1 MDLILELD
9 RNLLIFLNS
18 LGSEK
23 FDDLWLIITNKFT
36 HIPLYLLLVFFLF
49 NSLKSSYKKYKLY
62 KVYSIYIISIV
73 FLIFISDQLSNLFKY
88 SIKRLRPCHDDQ
100 IQNLIRIVKED
111 CGGLYSFFSAHAS
124 NSFVVAT
131 IFILFMNRKKEYY
144 SLLIWASLV
153 AYSRVYIGVHY
164 PADIIIGSLLG
175 ITVSYLFYTVIFDR
189 IKRKLIY

>member
-18 LGSEK
+18 FGSEK

-36 HIPLYLLLVFFLF
+36 HIPLYLLLLFLLF
-49 NSLKSSYKKYKLY
+49 QSLKPSYKKYKLY
-62 KVYSIYIISIV
+62 KVYSIYILSIV

-88 SIKRLRPCHDDQ
+88 SIQRLRPCHDDQ

-124 NSFVVAT
+124 NSFVIAT

-144 SLLIWASLV
+144 LLFIWASLV
-153 AYSRVYIGVHY
+153 AYSRVYLGVHY
-164 PADIIIGSLLG
+164 PSDIIIGSLIG

-189 IKRKLIY
+189 LERKLL

>member
-18 LGSEK
+18 FGSEK

-36 HIPLYLLLVFFLF
+36 HIPLYLLLLFLLF
-49 NSLKSSYKKYKLY
+49 QSLKSSYKKYKLY
-62 KVYSIYIISIV
+62 KVYSIYILSIV

-88 SIKRLRPCHDDQ
+88 SIQRLRPCHDDQ

-124 NSFVVAT
+124 NSFVIAT

-144 SLLIWASLV
+144 LLFIWASLV
-153 AYSRVYIGVHY
+153 AYSRVYLGVHY
-164 PADIIIGSLLG
+164 PSDIIIGSLIG
-175 ITVSYLFYTVIFDR
+175 ITVSYFFYTVIFDR
-189 IKRKLIY
+189 LERKLL

>member
-18 LGSEK
+18 FGSEK

-36 HIPLYLLLVFFLF
+36 HIPLYLLLLFLLF
-49 NSLKSSYKKYKLY
+49 QSLKSSYKKYKLY
-62 KVYSIYIISIV
+62 KVYSIYILSIV

-88 SIKRLRPCHDDQ
+88 SIQRLRPCHDDQ

-124 NSFVVAT
+124 NSFVIAT

-144 SLLIWASLV
+144 SLYIWASLV
-153 AYSRVYIGVHY
+153 AYSRVYLGVHY
-164 PADIIIGSLLG
+164 PSDIIIGSLIG

-189 IKRKLIY
+189 LERKLL

>member
-36 HIPLYLLLVFFLF
+36 HIPLYLLLLFLLF
-49 NSLKSSYKKYKLY
+49 HSLKSSYKKYKLY
-62 KVYSIYIISIV
+62 KVYSIYILSIV

-88 SIKRLRPCHDDQ
+88 SIQRLRPCHDDQ

-124 NSFVVAT
+124 NSFVIAT

-144 SLLIWASLV
+144 SLFIWALFV
-153 AYSRVYIGVHY
+153 AYSRVYLGVHY
-164 PADIIIGSLLG
+164 PSDIIIGSLIG
-175 ITVSYLFYTVIFDR
+175 ITVSYLFYTVIFNR
-189 IKRKLIY
+189 LERKLL

>member
-49 NSLKSSYKKYKLY
+49 NSLKSSYKKCKLY

-144 SLLIWASLV
+144 SLFIWASLV
-153 AYSRVYIGVHY
+153 AYSRVYLGVHY
-164 PADIIIGSLLG
+164 PSDIIIGSLIG
-175 ITVSYLFYTVIFDR
+175 ITVSYFFYTVIFDR
-189 IKRKLIY
+189 LERKLL

>member
-18 LGSEK
+18 FGSEK

-36 HIPLYLLLVFFLF
+36 HIPLYLLLLFLLF
-49 NSLKSSYKKYKLY
+49 QSLKSSYKKYKLY
-62 KVYSIYIISIV
+62 KVYSIYILSIV

-88 SIKRLRPCHDDQ
+88 SIQRLRPCHDDQ

-124 NSFVVAT
+124 NSFVIAT

-144 SLLIWASLV
+144 SLFVWASLV
-153 AYSRVYIGVHY
+153 AYSRVYLGVHY
-164 PADIIIGSLLG
+164 PSDIIIGSLIG
-175 ITVSYLFYTVIFDR
+175 ITVSYLFYTIMFDR
-189 IKRKLIY
+189 LERKLL

>member
-18 LGSEK
+18 FGSEK

-36 HIPLYLLLVFFLF
+36 HIPLYLLLLFLLF
-49 NSLKSSYKKYKLY
+49 QSLKSSYKKYKLY
-62 KVYSIYIISIV
+62 KVYSIYILSIV

-88 SIKRLRPCHDDQ
+88 SIQRLRPCHDDQ

-124 NSFVVAT
+124 NSFVIAP

-144 SLLIWASLV
+144 SLFIWASLV
-153 AYSRVYIGVHY
+153 AYSRVYLGVHY
-164 PADIIIGSLLG
+164 PSDIIIGSLIG
-175 ITVSYLFYTVIFDR
+175 ITVSYLFYTVIFD
-189 IKRKLIY
+189 KLQRKLL

>member
-18 LGSEK
+18 FGSEK
-23 FDDLWLIITNKFT
+23 FDNLWLIITNKFT
-36 HIPLYLLLVFFLF
+36 HIPLYLLLLFLLF
-49 NSLKSSYKKYKLY
+49 QSLKSSYKKYKLY
-62 KVYSIYIISIV
+62 KVYSIYILSIV

-88 SIKRLRPCHDDQ
+88 SIQRLRPCHDDQ

-124 NSFVVAT
+124 NSFVIAT

-144 SLLIWASLV
+144 SLFIWASLV
-153 AYSRVYIGVHY
+153 AYSRVYLGVHY
-164 PADIIIGSLLG
+164 PSDIIIGSLIG
-175 ITVSYLFYTVIFDR
+175 ITVSYLFYTIMFDR
-189 IKRKLIY
+189 LERKLL

>member
-18 LGSEK
+18 FGSEK

-36 HIPLYLLLVFFLF
+36 HIPLYLLLLFLLF
-49 NSLKSSYKKYKLY
+49 HSLKSSYKKYKLY
-62 KVYSIYIISIV
+62 KVYSIYILSIV

-88 SIKRLRPCHDDQ
+88 SIQRLRPCHDDQ

-124 NSFVVAT
+124 NSFVIAT

-144 SLLIWASLV
+144 SLFIWASLV
-153 AYSRVYIGVHY
+153 AYSRVYLGVHY
-164 PADIIIGSLLG
+164 PSDIIIGSLIG

-189 IKRKLIY
+189 LERKLL

>member
-18 LGSEK
+18 FGSEK

-36 HIPLYLLLVFFLF
+36 HIPLYLLLLFLLF
-49 NSLKSSYKKYKLY
+49 QSLKSSYKKYKLY
-62 KVYSIYIISIV
+62 KVYSIYILSIV

-88 SIKRLRPCHDDQ
+88 SIQRLRPCHDDQ

-124 NSFVVAT
+124 NSFVIAT

-144 SLLIWASLV
+144 LLFIWASLV
-153 AYSRVYIGVHY
+153 AYSRVYLGVHY
-164 PADIIIGSLLG
+164 PSDIIIGSLIG
-175 ITVSYLFYTVIFDR
+175 ITVSYLFYTVMFDR
-189 IKRKLIY
+189 LERKLL

>member
-1 MDLILELD
+1 MDLILEFD

-18 LGSEK
+18 FGSEK

-36 HIPLYLLLVFFLF
+36 HIPLYLLLLFLLF
-49 NSLKSSYKKYKLY
+49 QSLKSSYKKYKLY
-62 KVYSIYIISIV
+62 KVYSIYILSIV

-88 SIKRLRPCHDDQ
+88 SIQRLRPCHDDQ
-100 IQNLIRIVKED
+100 MQNLIRIVKED

-124 NSFVVAT
+124 NSFVIAT

-144 SLLIWASLV
+144 SLFIWASLV
-153 AYSRVYIGVHY
+153 AYSRVYLGVHY
-164 PADIIIGSLLG
+164 PSDIIIGSLIG

-189 IKRKLIY
+189 LEKKLL

>member
-18 LGSEK
+18 FGSEK

-36 HIPLYLLLVFFLF
+36 HIPLYLLLLFLLF
-49 NSLKSSYKKYKLY
+49 QSLKSSYKKYKLY
-62 KVYSIYIISIV
+62 KVYSIYILSIV

-88 SIKRLRPCHDDQ
+88 SIQRLRPCHDDQ

-124 NSFVVAT
+124 NSFVIAT

-144 SLLIWASLV
+144 SLFIWASLA
-153 AYSRVYIGVHY
+153 AYSRDYLGVHY
-164 PADIIIGSLLG
+164 PSDIIIGSLIG

-189 IKRKLIY
+189 LERKLL

>member
-18 LGSEK
+18 FGSEK

-36 HIPLYLLLVFFLF
+36 HIPLYLLLLFLLF
-49 NSLKSSYKKYKLY
+49 QRLKSSYKKYKLY
-62 KVYSIYIISIV
+62 KVYSIYILSIV

-88 SIKRLRPCHDDQ
+88 SIQRLRPCHDDQ

-124 NSFVVAT
+124 NSFVIAT

-144 SLLIWASLV
+144 SLYIWASLV
-153 AYSRVYIGVHY
+153 AYSRVYLGVHY
-164 PADIIIGSLLG
+164 PSDIIIGSLIG
-175 ITVSYLFYTVIFDR
+175 IAVSYLFYTVIFDR
-189 IKRKLIY
+189 LERKLL

>member
-18 LGSEK
+18 FGSEK

-36 HIPLYLLLVFFLF
+36 HIPLYLLLLFLLF
-49 NSLKSSYKKYKLY
+49 QSLKSSYKKYKLY
-62 KVYSIYIISIV
+62 KVYSIYILSIV

-88 SIKRLRPCHDDQ
+88 SIQRLRPCHDDQ

-111 CGGLYSFFSAHAS
+111 CGGIYSFFSAHAS
-124 NSFVVAT
+124 NSFVIAT

-144 SLLIWASLV
+144 SLFIWASLV
-153 AYSRVYIGVHY
+153 AYSRVYLGVHY
-164 PADIIIGSLLG
+164 PSDIIIGSLIG

-189 IKRKLIY
+189 LERKLL

>member
-18 LGSEK
+18 FGSEK

-36 HIPLYLLLVFFLF
+36 HIPLYLLLLFLLF
-49 NSLKSSYKKYKLY
+49 QSLKSSYKKHKLY
-62 KVYSIYIISIV
+62 KVYSIYIFSIV

-88 SIKRLRPCHDDQ
+88 SIQRLRPCHDDQ

-124 NSFVVAT
+124 NSFVIAT

-144 SLLIWASLV
+144 SLFIWASLV
-153 AYSRVYIGVHY
+153 AYSRVYLGVHY
-164 PADIIIGSLLG
+164 PSDIIIGSLIG

-189 IKRKLIY
+189 LERKLL

>member
-18 LGSEK
+18 FGSEK

-36 HIPLYLLLVFFLF
+36 HIPLYLLLLFLLF
-49 NSLKSSYKKYKLY
+49 QRLKSSYKKYKLY
-62 KVYSIYIISIV
+62 KVYSIYILSIV

-88 SIKRLRPCHDDQ
+88 SIQRLRPCHDDQ

-124 NSFVVAT
+124 NSFVIAT

-144 SLLIWASLV
+144 SLFIWASLV
-153 AYSRVYIGVHY
+153 AYSRVYLGVHY
-164 PADIIIGSLLG
+164 PSDIITGSLIG

-189 IKRKLIY
+189 LERKLL

>member
-18 LGSEK
+18 FGSEK

-36 HIPLYLLLVFFLF
+36 HIPLYLLLLFLLF
-49 NSLKSSYKKYKLY
+49 QSLKSSYKKYKLY
-62 KVYSIYIISIV
+62 KVYSIYILSIV

-88 SIKRLRPCHDDQ
+88 SIQRLRPCHDDQ

-124 NSFVVAT
+124 NSFVIAT

-144 SLLIWASLV
+144 SLFIWASLV
-153 AYSRVYIGVHY
+153 AYSRVYLGVHY
-164 PADIIIGSLLG
+164 PSDIIIGSLIG
-175 ITVSYLFYTVIFDR
+175 ITVSYLYYTVIFDR
-189 IKRKLIY
+189 LERKLL

>member
-23 FDDLWLIITNKFT
+23 FDDFWLIITNKFT
-36 HIPLYLLLVFFLF
+36 HIPLYLLLLFLLF
-49 NSLKSSYKKYKLY
+49 HSLKSSYKKYKLY
-62 KVYSIYIISIV
+62 KVYSIYVLSIV
-73 FLIFISDQLSNLFKY
+73 FLIFVSDQLSNLFKY
-88 SIKRLRPCHDDQ
+88 SIQRLRPCHDDQ
-100 IQNLIRIVKED
+100 MQNLIRIVKED

-124 NSFVVAT
+124 NSFVIAT

-144 SLLIWASLV
+144 LLLVWAALV
-153 AYSRVYIGVHY
+153 AYSRVYLGVHY
-164 PADIIIGSLLG
+164 PSDIIIGSFIG

-189 IKRKLIY
+189 LERKLL

>member
-18 LGSEK
+18 FGSEK

-36 HIPLYLLLVFFLF
+36 HIPLYLLLLFLLF
-49 NSLKSSYKKYKLY
+49 QSLKSSYKKYKLY
-62 KVYSIYIISIV
+62 KVYSIYILSIV

-88 SIKRLRPCHDDQ
+88 SIQRLRPCHDDQ

-124 NSFVVAT
+124 NSFVIAT

-144 SLLIWASLV
+144 LLFIWASLL
-153 AYSRVYIGVHY
+153 AYSRVYLGVHY
-164 PADIIIGSLLG
+164 PSDIIIGSLIG

-189 IKRKLIY
+189 LERKLL

>member
-18 LGSEK
+18 FGSEK
-23 FDDLWLIITNKFT
+23 FDNLWLIITNKFT
-36 HIPLYLLLVFFLF
+36 HIPLYLLLLFLLF
-49 NSLKSSYKKYKLY
+49 QSLKSSYKKYKLY
-62 KVYSIYIISIV
+62 KVYSIYILSIV

-88 SIKRLRPCHDDQ
+88 SIQRLRPCHDDQ

-124 NSFVVAT
+124 NSFVIAT

-144 SLLIWASLV
+144 LLFIWASLV
-153 AYSRVYIGVHY
+153 AYSRVYLGVHY
-164 PADIIIGSLLG
+164 PSDIIIGSLIG

-189 IKRKLIY
+189 LERKLL

>member
-36 HIPLYLLLVFFLF
+36 HIPLYLLLLFLLF
-49 NSLKSSYKKYKLY
+49 QSLKSSYKKYKLY
-62 KVYSIYIISIV
+62 KIYSIYILSIV

-88 SIKRLRPCHDDQ
+88 SIQRLRPCHDDQ

-124 NSFVVAT
+124 NSFVIAT

-144 SLLIWASLV
+144 SLFIWASLV
-153 AYSRVYIGVHY
+153 AYSRVYLGVHY
-164 PADIIIGSLLG
+164 PSDIIVGSLIG

-189 IKRKLIY
+189 LERKLL

>member
-18 LGSEK
+18 FGSEK

-36 HIPLYLLLVFFLF
+36 HIPLYLLLLFLLF
-49 NSLKSSYKKYKLY
+49 QSLKSSYKKYKLY
-62 KVYSIYIISIV
+62 KVYSIYILSIV

-88 SIKRLRPCHDDQ
+88 SIQRLRPCHDDQ
-100 IQNLIRIVKED
+100 IQNIIRIVKED

-124 NSFVVAT
+124 NSFVIAT

-144 SLLIWASLV
+144 LLFIWASLV
-153 AYSRVYIGVHY
+153 AYSRVYLGVHY
-164 PADIIIGSLLG
+164 PSDIIIGSLIG

-189 IKRKLIY
+189 LERKLL

>member
-18 LGSEK
+18 FGSEK

-36 HIPLYLLLVFFLF
+36 HIPLYLLLLFLLF
-49 NSLKSSYKKYKLY
+49 QSLKSSYKKHKLY
-62 KVYSIYIISIV
+62 KVYSIYILSIV

-88 SIKRLRPCHDDQ
+88 SIQRLRPCHDDQ

-124 NSFVVAT
+124 NSFVIAT

-144 SLLIWASLV
+144 SLFIWASLV
-153 AYSRVYIGVHY
+153 AYSRVYLGVHY
-164 PADIIIGSLLG
+164 PSDIIIGSLIG
-175 ITVSYLFYTVIFDR
+175 IAVSYLFYTVIFDR
-189 IKRKLIY
+189 LERKLL

>member
-18 LGSEK
+18 FGSEK

-36 HIPLYLLLVFFLF
+36 HIPLYLLLLFLLF
-49 NSLKSSYKKYKLY
+49 QNLKSSYKKYKLY
-62 KVYSIYIISIV
+62 KVYSIYILSIV

-88 SIKRLRPCHDDQ
+88 SIQRLRPCHDDQ

-124 NSFVVAT
+124 NSFVIAT

-144 SLLIWASLV
+144 SLFIWASLV
-153 AYSRVYIGVHY
+153 AYSRVYLGVHY
-164 PADIIIGSLLG
+164 PSDIIIGSIIG

-189 IKRKLIY
+189 LERKLL

>member
-18 LGSEK
+18 FGSEK

-36 HIPLYLLLVFFLF
+36 HIPVYLLLLFLLF
-49 NSLKSSYKKYKLY
+49 QSLKSSYKKYKLY
-62 KVYSIYIISIV
+62 KVYSIYILSIV

-88 SIKRLRPCHDDQ
+88 SIQRLRPCHDDQ

-124 NSFVVAT
+124 NSFVIAT

-144 SLLIWASLV
+144 SLFIWASLV
-153 AYSRVYIGVHY
+153 AYSRVYLGVHY
-164 PADIIIGSLLG
+164 PSDIIIGSLIG

-189 IKRKLIY
+189 LERKLL

>member
-18 LGSEK
+18 FGSEK

-36 HIPLYLLLVFFLF
+36 HIPLYLLLLFLLF
-49 NSLKSSYKKYKLY
+49 QSLKSSYKKYKLY
-62 KVYSIYIISIV
+62 KVYSIYILSIV

-88 SIKRLRPCHDDQ
+88 SIQRLRPCHDDQ

-124 NSFVVAT
+124 NSFVIAT

-144 SLLIWASLV
+144 SLFIWASLV
-153 AYSRVYIGVHY
+153 AYSRVYLGVHY
-164 PADIIIGSLLG
+164 PSDIIIGSLIG

-189 IKRKLIY
+189 LERKLL

>member
-9 RNLLIFLNS
+9 SNLLIFLNS
-18 LGSEK
+18 FGSEK

-36 HIPLYLLLVFFLF
+36 HIPLYLLLLFLLF
-49 NSLKSSYKKYKLY
+49 QSLKSSYKKYKLY
-62 KVYSIYIISIV
+62 KVYSIYILSIV
-73 FLIFISDQLSNLFKY
+73 FLIIISDQLSNLFKY
-88 SIKRLRPCHDDQ
+88 SIQRLRPCHDDQ

-124 NSFVVAT
+124 NSFVIAT

-144 SLLIWASLV
+144 SLFIWASLV
-153 AYSRVYIGVHY
+153 AYSRVYLGVHY
-164 PADIIIGSLLG
+164 PSDIIIGSLIG

-189 IKRKLIY
+189 LERKLL

>member
-18 LGSEK
+18 FGSEK

-36 HIPLYLLLVFFLF
+36 HIPLYLLLLFLLF
-49 NSLKSSYKKYKLY
+49 QSLKSSYKKYKLY
-62 KVYSIYIISIV
+62 KVYSIYILSIV

-88 SIKRLRPCHDDQ
+88 SIQRLRPCHDDQ

-124 NSFVVAT
+124 NSFVIAT

-144 SLLIWASLV
+144 SLFIWASLV
-153 AYSRVYIGVHY
+153 AYSRVYLGVHY
-164 PADIIIGSLLG
+164 PSDIIIGSLIG
-175 ITVSYLFYTVIFDR
+175 ITVSYLFYTIMFDR
-189 IKRKLIY
+189 LERKLL

>member
-18 LGSEK
+18 FGSEK

-36 HIPLYLLLVFFLF
+36 HIPLYLLLLFLLF
-49 NSLKSSYKKYKLY
+49 QSLKSSYKKYKLY
-62 KVYSIYIISIV
+62 KVYSIYILSIV

-88 SIKRLRPCHDDQ
+88 SIQRLRPCHDDQ

-124 NSFVVAT
+124 NSFVIAT

-144 SLLIWASLV
+144 SLFIWASLV
-153 AYSRVYIGVHY
+153 AYSRVYLGVHY
-164 PADIIIGSLLG
+164 PSDIIIGSLIG
-175 ITVSYLFYTVIFDR
+175 ITVSYFFYTVIFDR
-189 IKRKLIY
+189 LERKLL

>member
-18 LGSEK
+18 FGSEK

-36 HIPLYLLLVFFLF
+36 HIPLYLLLLFLLF
-49 NSLKSSYKKYKLY
+49 QSLKSSYKKYKLY
-62 KVYSIYIISIV
+62 KVYSIYILSIV

-88 SIKRLRPCHDDQ
+88 SIQRLRPCHDDQ

-124 NSFVVAT
+124 NSFVIAT

-144 SLLIWASLV
+144 SLFIWASLV
-153 AYSRVYIGVHY
+153 AYSRVYLGVHY
-164 PADIIIGSLLG
+164 PSDIIIGSLIG
-175 ITVSYLFYTVIFDR
+175 ITVSYLFYTVIFHR
-189 IKRKLIY
+189 LERKLL